1 MTQTTIKVPSELRDA
16 LQARARRDGRTM
28 AEVVQHLV
36 EVDERSRLFERLR
49 DERVGQHGVDAEWER
64 AALLDSGE

>member
-36 EVDERSRLFERLR
+36 EVDDRVRLFGRLR
-49 DERVGQHGVDAEWER
+49 EERAGQHGVDAEWER
-64 AALLDSGE
+64 AALFDGGA